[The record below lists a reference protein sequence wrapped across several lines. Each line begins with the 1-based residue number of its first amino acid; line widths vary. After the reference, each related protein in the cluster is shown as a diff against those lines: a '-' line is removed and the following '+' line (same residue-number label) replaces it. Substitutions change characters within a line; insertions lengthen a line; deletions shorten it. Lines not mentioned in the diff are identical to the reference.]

1 MVTQEVREKVGG
13 KCGTLA
19 CLTLSMFFTQMQEGN
34 VFVLLNTIVDGMV
47 FFTKSLQN
55 LVRRK
60 DTRFCFEFFDLSGGW
75 WNFSMEHFQVK
86 EGTPIEASLQIN
98 KLINNG
104 SNVLAYE

>member
-1 MVTQEVREKVGG
+1 
-13 KCGTLA
+13 
-19 CLTLSMFFTQMQEGN
+19 MFFTQMQEGN
-34 VFVLLNTIVDGMV
+34 VFVLLNTIADGMV

-75 WNFSMEHFQVK
+75 WIFSIEHFQVK
-86 EGTPIEASLQIN
+86 EGTPIEALLQIN

-104 SNVLAYE
+104 SNVLSYE